1 MLEICSLDPIDLR
14 PSTDRHKGAM
24 ALFSSL
30 IARTQVDDSLDDSSL
45 VKACLNGDKRAYEV
59 LLRRYQKLVYNVLY
73 QMVHSHE
80 MAADLTQ
87 ETFLKAYRALGSFR
101 TEGKFKPW
109 LLRIATNTCLNAIRD
124 NKEHDSLDDILEEN
138 PGAEPAYDEKIEEL
152 VEWRLTHKK
161 LEDALKQLPM
171 RHRQVFILR
180 YQHDLP
186 YEEIAEV
193 SGEPVSTIKSLLFR
207 IREKLRKMLAESVES
222 GILS

>member
-1 MLEICSLDPIDLR
+1 MLEIC
-14 PSTDRHKGAM
+14 HKGAA
-24 ALFSSL
+24 ALFSLKVKPIDDGLDDASL
-30 IARTQVDDSLDDSSL
+30 I
-45 VKACLNGDKRAYEV
+45 KACLNGDKRAYEV

-80 MAADLTQ
+80 MASDLTQ
-87 ETFLKAYRALGSFR
+87 ETFLKAYRALGTFR
-101 TEGKFKPW
+101 TDGKFKPW

-124 NKEHDSLDDILEEN
+124 NKEHDSLDNLLEEN

-152 VEWRLTHKK
+152 VEWRLTHQK
-161 LEDALKQLPM
+161 LEVALKQLPI

-186 YEEIAEV
+186 YEEIAEI
-193 SGEPVSTIKSLLFR
+193 SGESVSTIKSLLYR
-207 IREKLRKMLAESVES
+207 IREKLRKMLAQSVES